1 MLQDTKPACGHRSR
15 EVLPTGDIQTRGSH
29 KLRQQQARKEAYR
42 SSFFPRSV
50 RDWNRVPKPVTAAS
64 TIEKLRTRP
73 AIVPWTQLQAQ

>member
-29 KLRQQQARKEAYR
+29 KLRPQQ
-42 SSFFPRSV
+42 V